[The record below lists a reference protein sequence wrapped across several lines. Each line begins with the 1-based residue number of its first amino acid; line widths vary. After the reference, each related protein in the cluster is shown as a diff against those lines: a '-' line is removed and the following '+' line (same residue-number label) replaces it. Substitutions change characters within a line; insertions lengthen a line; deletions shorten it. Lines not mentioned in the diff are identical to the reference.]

1 MNKKFS
7 TLMAAALLAGSVGTA
22 NATYNSYVKVT
33 ETKTEAVKSIAGDQ
47 AYQLKVG
54 DRLLTMSEQT
64 DGTMKLA
71 LEDPANGVDLMS
83 SLWVISKQN
92 DSEGG
97 ASYTFYNKATGLP
110 LAFTAKDAEY
120 QKSYATNA
128 VGDVSVWKWKSG
140 SAVKGDAC
148 FYSNFHPDSALVL
161 INDNDRVVAHKIL
174 TKTTKPESVFGR
186 IEADAFEAVP
196 VYLGVNALNSMLG
209 VQDPAKGQMQMAF
222 EREVMNSKIGN
233 LLTKNKYTAV
243 NAVATSTSMED
254 HYVANS
260 NSDLDQA
267 EQAAVTAALVV
278 VNPNS
283 SASIIHETSLVTT
296 AATKVINSNKNLDK
310 TQKTAINAELKASVE
325 GTNTIEAAVEAVNTL
340 NASYTAEATAAEAIS
355 TAVQAFKDSEG
366 AYSADEFNKYSE
378 ALKLEGLQTQAY
390 QKVVM
395 ADLNALLNV
404 SADYNPKDFIKV
416 QTETVNEAKTIA
428 ALLTAVSED
437 VDGQESDFSWNDV
450 NGIVEKKV
458 NESILNET
466 DKTALIEALKKGTGE
481 NDISSSKSKVVDDL
495 TIFSNYFTV
504 AANAISELGTPVIG
518 ETAEAD
524 FISSFDAITV
534 EGEEGAAVKKAIKEA
549 VTGEKWMNLA
559 EAKVIVAK
567 LSATYAGESAAVSAA
582 YAAAEAVDA
591 AETVQNALAEIIVN
605 NANFTEDQINIVNG
619 IKAAATG
626 EDAETAMNNAYTDLT
641 KTYYEP
647 VLEEADLNWVSLR
660 ATKAAKAADHT
671 YLMVDTAYM
680 TGISGDKLLPFNI
693 RKYKDLSG
701 VNSALA
707 KDYAGRY
714 NFKFTY
720 YPTQDSLDVQVD
732 GYSIKPETRT
742 YWSDMTS
749 SDVQTSRAK
758 DGNLVKLAM
767 LTDNHYEVTVGH
779 AEEVRG
785 TEDVTIN
792 TRIYLD
798 AAANLVRTT
807 LPSGVYHFN
816 LVTNETSRKADNGK
830 YKVASY
836 AGDVKNVWE
845 APETTQKFGVA
856 QDFNYIPRTQWVV
869 EQNEGVDGVE
879 TVNITNREFPEFNY
893 KNVQLYKAG
902 DNVFANIGTFAN
914 DTLSFKLVDKK
925 YTTNENLGYKKFA
938 SALDYE
944 KFYNLDYLSGIE
956 LGNYVNVTADSVVY
970 VDLNDGKTYVEF
982 IPTYEYSDFG
992 YTSTVANASQLRR
1005 QAYKIRVNSEALLTE
1020 SDCFITWSKDLKTFE
1035 VSSSTSG
1042 RTPAVFMLKENNELV
1057 AEDGTVTPYYAL
1069 QAINPNYINGKA
1081 YIDNDVDYSDRVG
1094 VRDASMKF
1102 SAELP
1107 NYYSEVRVAAFA
1119 VVEDTT
1125 PLYRRLGE
1133 TLKEDGFKDMDVQN
1147 AKIYTVNSTEKEYLY
1162 EDANSKYSEGLGI
1175 NFLGIES
1182 KGVNAKSAMFVD
1194 TAYVRNNT
1202 NMPQYM
1208 LVMDPQIVKA
1218 DTIWCDATEAHKHET
1233 KEEALAC
1240 PHTTVIPASVTGRY
1254 LINAQDSV
1262 NAGNKDYVWN
1272 RDYTR
1277 LAFVEAKHIGDTLV
1291 IFRNGK
1297 PSTAA
1302 ADSIF
1307 LGNNNHN
1314 YKNSKNPVFAFRL
1327 VNTDACD
1334 FLIETVG
1341 DHKIPS
1347 DGQGGW
1353 VAVKNGVPVVARYA
1367 NYNDA
1372 IRDAE
1377 IFNIEA
1383 TDEEATA
1390 NETISAGNVVVAGV
1404 DGAVV
1409 VKGAE
1414 GKNVIVSTILGK
1426 VVANEVVSSDNATI
1440 AAPQGVVVVSV
1451 DGESFKV
1458 VVK

>member
-1 MNKKFS
+1 
-7 TLMAAALLAGSVGTA
+7 
-22 NATYNSYVKVT
+22 
-33 ETKTEAVKSIAGDQ
+33 
-47 AYQLKVG
+47 
-54 DRLLTMSEQT
+54 
-64 DGTMKLA
+64 
-71 LEDPANGVDLMS
+71 
-83 SLWVISKQN
+83 
-92 DSEGG
+92 
-97 ASYTFYNKATGLP
+97 
-110 LAFTAKDAEY
+110 
-120 QKSYATNA
+120 
-128 VGDVSVWKWKSG
+128 
-140 SAVKGDAC
+140 
-148 FYSNFHPDSALVL
+148 
-161 INDNDRVVAHKIL
+161 
-174 TKTTKPESVFGR
+174 
-186 IEADAFEAVP
+186 
-196 VYLGVNALNSMLG
+196 
-209 VQDPAKGQMQMAF
+209 
-222 EREVMNSKIGN
+222 
-233 LLTKNKYTAV
+233 
-243 NAVATSTSMED
+243 
-254 HYVANS
+254 
-260 NSDLDQA
+260 
-267 EQAAVTAALVV
+267 
-278 VNPNS
+278 
-283 SASIIHETSLVTT
+283 
-296 AATKVINSNKNLDK
+296 
-310 TQKTAINAELKASVE
+310 
-325 GTNTIEAAVEAVNTL
+325 
-340 NASYTAEATAAEAIS
+340 
-355 TAVQAFKDSEG
+355 
-366 AYSADEFNKYSE
+366 
-378 ALKLEGLQTQAY
+378 
-390 QKVVM
+390 
-395 ADLNALLNV
+395 
-404 SADYNPKDFIKV
+404 
-416 QTETVNEAKTIA
+416 
-428 ALLTAVSED
+428 
-437 VDGQESDFSWNDV
+437 
-450 NGIVEKKV
+450 
-458 NESILNET
+458 
-466 DKTALIEALKKGTGE
+466 
-481 NDISSSKSKVVDDL
+481 
-495 TIFSNYFTV
+495 
-504 AANAISELGTPVIG
+504 
-518 ETAEAD
+518 
-524 FISSFDAITV
+524 
-534 EGEEGAAVKKAIKEA
+534 
-549 VTGEKWMNLA
+549 
-559 EAKVIVAK
+559 
-567 LSATYAGESAAVSAA
+567 
-582 YAAAEAVDA
+582 
-591 AETVQNALAEIIVN
+591 
-605 NANFTEDQINIVNG
+605 
-619 IKAAATG
+619 
-626 EDAETAMNNAYTDLT
+626 
-641 KTYYEP
+641 
-647 VLEEADLNWVSLR
+647 
-660 ATKAAKAADHT
+660 
-671 YLMVDTAYM
+671 
-680 TGISGDKLLPFNI
+680 
-693 RKYKDLSG
+693 
-701 VNSALA
+701 
-707 KDYAGRY
+707 
-714 NFKFTY
+714 
-720 YPTQDSLDVQVD
+720 
-732 GYSIKPETRT
+732 
-742 YWSDMTS
+742 MTS

-1440 AAPQGVVVVSV
+1440 AAPAGIVVVSV